1 MPQISGYSKHTSRL
15 WGTCTKYTR
24 IISFLFLGLLIP
36 TIPANSAPA
45 NSLPRLHQLAI
56 PILGVTLNPDRAPV
70 GVVTHIV
77 IHFEQRQDHN
87 GLRLRFRVDPGKF
100 SSYAKKAVAQAI
112 TRASQAAHL
121 HTDSWTIYL
130 TFPYQGQTM
139 YGDSLSAM
147 VGLSVIAMAKGDS
160 LIYGRTLT
168 GTITEDG
175 HIGRVGGIPY
185 KVEAAYAE
193 HMDRILIPEEQDIG
207 DGDWRNPFMMQIS
220 PVGTI
225 DKAYYALTGNSF
237 Q

>member
-1 MPQISGYSKHTSRL
+1 MPQILGFTKLSSKAWDNAAVGLSLILLT
-15 WGTCTKYTR
+15 
-24 IISFLFLGLLIP
+24 LLIP
-36 TIPANSAPA
+36 VSIAHSAPA
-45 NSLPRLHQLAI
+45 NSYSHFSQMAV
-56 PILGVTLNPDRAPV
+56 PILGVTLDPSHDPM
-70 GVVTHIV
+70 GVVTHVV
-77 IHFEQRQDHN
+77 IHFEKRQDHD

-100 SSYAKKAVAQAI
+100 SPYAQQSVATAI
-112 TRASQAAHL
+112 SRASEAAQL
-121 HTDSWTIYL
+121 PTDSWTIFL

-160 LIYGRTLT
+160 LIFGRTLT

-193 HMDRILIPEEQDIG
+193 HMDRVLIPEEYDVG
-207 DGDWRNPFMMQIS
+207 DGEWENPFMMHIS
-220 PVGTI
+220 PISTI
-225 DKAYYALTGNSF
+225 EKAYFALTGHTF

>member
-1 MPQISGYSKHTSRL
+1 MPQISGFTKLSPQS
-15 WGTCTKYTR
+15 WGKYVTVFSLVCLALFFSTK
-24 IISFLFLGLLIP
+24 P
-36 TIPANSAPA
+36 VHSAPA
-45 NSLPRLHQLAI
+45 NSLPLFSQLAI
-56 PILGVTLNPDRAPV
+56 PILGVTLNQDHDPV

-77 IHFEQRQDHN
+77 IHFEKRPDHT
-87 GLRLRFRVDPGKF
+87 GLQLRFRVDPGQF
-100 SSYAKKAVAQAI
+100 SPYAQQAVSQAI
-112 TRASQAAHL
+112 ARASDAARL
-121 HTDSWTIYL
+121 YTDSWTIYF

-147 VGLSVIAMAKGDS
+147 VGLSVVAMAKGDS

-193 HMDRILIPEEQDIG
+193 HMNRILIPEEYDVG

-220 PVGTI
+220 PISTI
-225 DKAYYALTGNSF
+225 DKAYYALTGHSF